1 MGIERNDGV
10 MMTGGTMTAGQ
21 IAAGRNARA
30 RATFNGPVG
39 RIENAGRDEVA
50 IALKDLLDQLELH
63 EHDIEDYAEIV
74 DSTRMVADEL
84 AKPQPNKRTVT
95 SLLAGIKEGV
105 SAVAGLLTSVG
116 SLAAAAGAIF

>member
-50 IALKDLLDQLELH
+50 IALKDLLDKLELH
-63 EHDIEDYAEIV
+63 EHDIEDYAEII

-105 SAVAGLLTSVG
+105 SAVAGLVTSVG